1 MKHLA
6 LLAAAGSMAVFA
18 APAQAAELPGAPS
31 PLFASYNAAPAYAP
45 VAAYGDDDW
54 DDDRDWRRDRR
65 DWRGDR
71 RDWRGDRRDWR
82 DDRRDRRDWQR
93 ERRLSRRDR
102 VWRGE
107 DGRYYC
113 RRDNGTTGLV
123 VGAIGGALLGRT
135 IDRWGDRSAGTL
147 LGAIGGGL
155 LGREID
161 RGEARCR

>member
-6 LLAAAGSMAVFA
+6 LLAAAAGSMAVFA
-18 APAQAAELPGAPS
+18 APAQAADLGDAAPAAS
-31 PLFASYNAAPAYAP
+31 PLFAGYPAP
-45 VAAYGDDDW
+45 VFAPIAAYGDDW
-54 DDDRDWRRDRR
+54 YDDDGRDYRRDRR
-65 DWRGDR
+65 YDR
-71 RDWRGDRRDWR
+71 RRDYQR
-82 DDRRDRRDWQR
+82 D
-93 ERRLSRRDR
+93 RRLSRRDR

-123 VGAIGGALLGRT
+123 IGAVGGALLGRT
-135 IDRWGDRSAGTL
+135 VDRYGDRSVGTL

>member
-6 LLAAAGSMAVFA
+6 LLAAAGSMAAFA
-18 APAQAAELPGAPS
+18 APVQAAELPGAPS
-31 PLFASYNAAPAYAP
+31 PPFASHSAAPAYAP

-54 DDDRDWRRDRR
+54 DDDDHDWRRDRR
-65 DWRGDR
+65 DWRGER
-71 RDWRGDRRDWR
+71 RGWR
-82 DDRRDRRDWQR
+82 DDRRDWQR
-93 ERRLSRRDR
+93 DRRLSRRDR

-107 DGRYYC
+107 DGRYHC
-113 RRDNGTTGLV
+113 RRDDGTTGLV

-135 IDRWGDRSAGTL
+135 IDTRGDRSLGTL

-155 LGREID
+155 LGREVD

>member
-6 LLAAAGSMAVFA
+6 LLAAAAGSMAVFA
-18 APAQAAELPGAPS
+18 APAQAAELPAAPS
-31 PLFASYNAAPAYAP
+31 PLFAGYDAAPVFSP

-54 DDDRDWRRDRR
+54 YDDDDRDYRRDRR
-65 DWRGDR
+65 YDR
-71 RDWRGDRRDWR
+71 RRDYQR
-82 DDRRDRRDWQR
+82 D
-93 ERRLSRRDR
+93 RRLSRRDR

-123 VGAIGGALLGRT
+123 IGAVGGALLGRT
-135 IDRWGDRSAGTL
+135 VDRYGDRSVGTL

>member
-6 LLAAAGSMAVFA
+6 LLAAAGSMAAFA
-18 APAQAAELPGAPS
+18 APVQAAELPGAPS
-31 PLFASYNAAPAYAP
+31 PLFAGYEAAPTYAP

-65 DWRGDR
+65 Y
-71 RDWRGDRRDWR
+71 DRRDWR
-82 DDRRDRRDWQR
+82 DDRRDRREYQR
-93 ERRLSRRDR
+93 ERRLSHRDR
-102 VWRGE
+102 VWRGD

-135 IDRWGDRSAGTL
+135 VDRYGDRSVGTL

>member
-6 LLAAAGSMAVFA
+6 LLAAAGSMAAFA
-18 APAQAAELPGAPS
+18 APVQAAELPGAPS

-54 DDDRDWRRDRR
+54 RDDRRDWRRDGRDWRRDRR
-65 DWRGDR
+65 E
-71 RDWRGDRRDWR
+71 WR
-82 DDRRDRRDWQR
+82 DDRRDWER

>member
-6 LLAAAGSMAVFA
+6 LLAAAGSMAAFA
-18 APAQAAELPGAPS
+18 APVQAAELPGAPS
-31 PLFASYNAAPAYAP
+31 PIFASYNAAPASYAP
-45 VAAYGDDDW
+45 VAAYDDDDW
-54 DDDRDWRRDRR
+54 DDDRDYRRDRR
-65 DWRGDR
+65 
-71 RDWRGDRRDWR
+71 DRRDWR
-82 DDRRDRRDWQR
+82 DDRRDRREYQR
-93 ERRLSRRDR
+93 ERRLSHRDR
-102 VWRGE
+102 VWRGD

-135 IDRWGDRSAGTL
+135 VDRYGDRSVGTL

-155 LGREID
+155 LGREVD

>member
-6 LLAAAGSMAVFA
+6 LLAAAGSMAAFA
-18 APAQAAELPGAPS
+18 APVQAAEFAAAPS
-31 PLFASYNAAPAYAP
+31 PLFAGYNAAPAYAP
-45 VAAYGDDDW
+45 VAAYDDDW
-54 DDDRDWRRDRR
+54 RDDRRDWRRDRR
-65 DWRGDR
+65 D
-71 RDWRGDRRDWR
+71 DRRDWR
-82 DDRRDRRDWQR
+82 DDRRDWQR
-93 ERRLSRRDR
+93 ERRLSRNDR
-102 VWRGE
+102 VWRGD

-135 IDRWGDRSAGTL
+135 VDTRGDRSLGTL

>member
-6 LLAAAGSMAVFA
+6 LIAAAGSMAAFA
-18 APAQAAELPGAPS
+18 APAQAAELPGVPAS
-31 PLFASYNAAPAYAP
+31 LFAGYNAAPASYAP

-71 RDWRGDRRDWR
+71 REWR
-82 DDRRDRRDWQR
+82 DDRRDYDRG
-93 ERRLSRRDR
+93 RRLSRRDR
-102 VWRGE
+102 VWRGD

-113 RRDNGTTGLV
+113 RRDDGTTGLV
-123 VGAIGGALLGRT
+123 IGAIGGALLGRT
-135 IDRWGDRSAGTL
+135 IDTRGDRSLGTL

-155 LGREID
+155 LGREVD

>member
-6 LLAAAGSMAVFA
+6 LLAAAGSMAAFA
-18 APAQAAELPGAPS
+18 APVQAAELPGAPS
-31 PLFASYNAAPAYAP
+31 PIFASYNAAPASYAP
-45 VAAYGDDDW
+45 VAAYDDDDW
-54 DDDRDWRRDRR
+54 DDYRDYRRDRR
-65 DWRGDR
+65 
-71 RDWRGDRRDWR
+71 DRRDWR
-82 DDRRDRRDWQR
+82 DDRRDRRDYQR
-93 ERRLSRRDR
+93 ERRLSHRDR
-102 VWRGE
+102 VWRGD

-135 IDRWGDRSAGTL
+135 VDRYGDRSVGTL